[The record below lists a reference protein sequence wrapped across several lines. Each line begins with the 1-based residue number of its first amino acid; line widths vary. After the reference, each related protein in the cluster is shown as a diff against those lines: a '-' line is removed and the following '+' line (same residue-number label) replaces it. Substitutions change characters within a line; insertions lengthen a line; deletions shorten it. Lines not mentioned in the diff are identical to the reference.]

1 MKTLYNLPQKALF
14 YFVLFF
20 CFSLLSFNLYGQ
32 VTNIPDPNFEQALID
47 LGIDS
52 DGIVN
57 GQVLT
62 SDIET
67 VTNLNISN
75 KGINDLTGIEDFSA
89 LEVFDVSFN
98 LITSLSLTN
107 NLNLRELVFDH
118 SDHLFNIDI
127 SNNNSLEI
135 LRSSFSFL
143 SQLDLTNN
151 PNLRELILGEPSPS
165 GNHAIENLDLRNN
178 IMLIKLQLINLE
190 LLRVVDLR
198 SGSNAILTDVF
209 VECSTDGGFPC
220 EPLPCFMVDDLEA
233 AQNNQFPY
241 SEWEVMVIYSDD
253 CALGLPETGYGIIS
267 LFPNPT
273 KNELFLTSNNT
284 AGSLKLK
291 IFNIEGKLL
300 SNQNIAVEKETSIDV
315 SQLSSGIYFLN
326 IEDENGNT
334 TIKKFIKQ

>member
-1 MKTLYNLPQKALF
+1 MKTLYNLTQKALSCI
-14 YFVLFF
+14 VLFF

-75 KGINDLTGIEDFSA
+75 KGISDLTGIEDFSA

-98 LITSLSLTN
+98 LISSLLLTN

-127 SNNNSLEI
+127 SNNSNLEI

-151 PNLRELILGEPSPS
+151 PNLRELTLGEPSPS
-165 GNHAIENLDLRNN
+165 GNHAIENLDLSNN
-178 IMLIKLQLINLE
+178 IILLKLQLINLE
-190 LLRVVDLR
+190 FLRIVDLR
-198 SGSNAILTDVF
+198 SGSNTILTDVF

-220 EPLPCFMVDDLEA
+220 EPLPCFMVDDVNA

-241 SEWEVMVIYSDD
+241 SEWVADVIFSED

-267 LFPNPT
+267 LSPNPS
-273 KNELFLTSNNT
+273 KNELFLTSKNT
-284 AGSLKLK
+284 VGNLKIK

-300 SNQNIAVEKETSIDV
+300 STENIVLENQTSIDV
-315 SQLSSGIYFLN
+315 SQLTNGIYFLN